1 MLVLWM
7 GFVITLIYTGLR
19 DSFRIC
25 VTRWEMKANGQ
36 WSVVVLFVSL
46 LIPLIPLS

>member
-7 GFVITLIYTGLR
+7 GFVITLICTGLR

-25 VTRWEMKANGQ
+25 VTRWELKANGQ
-36 WSVVVLFVSL
+36 WSLVVLFVSQ
-46 LIPLIPLS
+46 LIFLITLS